1 MMKTIHIEIIAAK
14 VACEQGLKDSWRE
27 TAEFAA
33 GQLRARYGDKVSVKY
48 FDLFDTDCPPIPQ
61 GSQLPLIIVDGEILS
76 SGGKISVPLIRKRI
90 DELDGGF

>member
-1 MMKTIHIEIIAAK
+1 MMKTIHIEMIAAQ
-14 VACEQGLKDSWRE
+14 VACEQGLKDSWRA

-33 GQLRARYGDKVSVKY
+33 GQLRSRYGDKVSLKY
-48 FDLFDTDCPPIPQ
+48 YDLFDVDCPPIPP
-61 GSQLPLIIVDGEILS
+61 GSQLPLILVDGEILS